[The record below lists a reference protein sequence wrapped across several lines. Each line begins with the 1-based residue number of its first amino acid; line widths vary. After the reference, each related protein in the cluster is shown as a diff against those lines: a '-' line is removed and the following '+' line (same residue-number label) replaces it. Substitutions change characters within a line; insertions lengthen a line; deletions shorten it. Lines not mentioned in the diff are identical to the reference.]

1 MSMLMDLTRAM
12 VVGMIGIQTVLS
24 SVVDVPLTKVGHN
37 YALNFTIDGG
47 VYNNIVSAVIF
58 PLRDHVDSRR
68 KLFDDGGGACRLI
81 LAFFKS
87 RRTINH
93 TLLHREIAMSPCPT
107 VCLSPLTPRPSLSS
121 GKPVAVFLPR

>member
-1 MSMLMDLTRAM
+1 M
-12 VVGMIGIQTVLS
+12 GMIGIQTVLS

-58 PLRDHVDSRR
+58 PLLTMWTHDSNV
-68 KLFDDGGGACRLI
+68 FDDDGGGACRLI

-87 RRTINH
+87 
-93 TLLHREIAMSPCPT
+93 
-107 VCLSPLTPRPSLSS
+107 
-121 GKPVAVFLPR
+121 